1 MSNFLAKNTLG
12 NSAQMQ
18 DEMTTIIHVITIV
31 DIFCLLQFAMNG
43 ETCWWIAVFKL
54 PQTRVQDDK

>member
-31 DIFCLLQFAMNG
+31 DIFCLLRFAMNG
-43 ETCWWIAVFKL
+43 ATC
-54 PQTRVQDDK
+54 

>member
-18 DEMTTIIHVITIV
+18 DEMTTIIHVITNAG
-31 DIFCLLQFAMNG
+31 IFCLLQFAMNG
-43 ETCWWIAVFKL
+43 ETC
-54 PQTRVQDDK
+54 